1 MTSGGPPPDRWADGA
16 AGPVIRP
23 YALVG
28 GRTRPA
34 GEFFDL
40 IAMVTAR
47 PAQVRLLHLHLE
59 PEHQRVLAMC
69 AEPRSVADLAAD
81 LRIPLGVVRVILAD
95 LREQGLV
102 TIRPPVA
109 PTRLLDTYALR
120 RIEDG
125 LRRL

>member
-1 MTSGGPPPDRWADGA
+1 MSPAGSRPGRWADDA

-28 GRTRPA
+28 GRTKPA

-47 PAQVRLLHLHLE
+47 RIPAHPADLE
-59 PEHQRVLAMC
+59 PGHQHVLAMC
-69 AEPRSVADLAAD
+69 DIPRSVADLAAD
-81 LRIPLGVVRVILAD
+81 LRLPLGVVRVILAD
-95 LREQGLV
+95 LREYGLIN
-102 TIRPPVA
+102 IRPPA
-109 PTRLLDTYALR
+109 SPTGLLDANALR

>member
-1 MTSGGPPPDRWADGA
+1 VTPGGSPPNRWADGA

-47 PAQVRLLHLHLE
+47 PAPGRPLHLE

>member
-1 MTSGGPPPDRWADGA
+1 MTPDGSSPNRWADGA

-28 GRTRPA
+28 GRTRPV

-47 PAQVRLLHLHLE
+47 PAPGRHLHLE
-59 PEHQRVLAMC
+59 PEHQRVLGMC

-102 TIRPPVA
+102 AIRPPVA

>member
-1 MTSGGPPPDRWADGA
+1 VTPGGSPPNRWADGA

-34 GEFFDL
+34 GESFDL

-47 PAQVRLLHLHLE
+47 PAPGRPLHLE

>member
-1 MTSGGPPPDRWADGA
+1 MIPAGSPPGRWADGA

-28 GRTRPA
+28 GRTKPA

-40 IAMVTAR
+40 IAMVTVRSVSAR
-47 PAQVRLLHLHLE
+47 LPDLE
-59 PEHQRVLAMC
+59 PGHEQVLAMC
-69 AEPRSVADLAAD
+69 DVPRSVADLAAD
-81 LRIPLGVVRVILAD
+81 LRLPLGVVRVIVAD
-95 LREQGLV
+95 LREYGLIN
-102 TIRPPVA
+102 IRPPA
-109 PTRLLDTYALR
+109 SPTGILDANALR

>member
-1 MTSGGPPPDRWADGA
+1 MIPAGSPPGRWADGA

-28 GRTRPA
+28 GRTKPA

-40 IAMVTAR
+40 IAMVTVRSVSAR
-47 PAQVRLLHLHLE
+47 LPDLE
-59 PEHQRVLAMC
+59 PGHEQVLAMC
-69 AEPRSVADLAAD
+69 DVPRSVADLAAD
-81 LRIPLGVVRVILAD
+81 LRLPLGVVRVLVAD
-95 LREQGLV
+95 LREYGLIS
-102 TIRPPVA
+102 IRPPA
-109 PTRLLDTYALR
+109 SPTGILDANALR

>member
-1 MTSGGPPPDRWADGA
+1 MIPAGSPPGRWADGA

-28 GRTRPA
+28 GRTKPA

-40 IAMVTAR
+40 IAMVTVRSVSAR
-47 PAQVRLLHLHLE
+47 LPDLE
-59 PEHQRVLAMC
+59 PGHEQVLAMC
-69 AEPRSVADLAAD
+69 DVPRSVADLAAD
-81 LRIPLGVVRVILAD
+81 LRLPLGVVRVIVAD
-95 LREQGLV
+95 LREYGLIN
-102 TIRPPVA
+102 IRPPA
-109 PTRLLDTYALR
+109 SPTGLLDANALR

>member
-1 MTSGGPPPDRWADGA
+1 VDGA

-23 YALVG
+23 YAFVG
-28 GRTRPA
+28 GRTTPA
-34 GEFFDL
+34 GAFFDL

-47 PAQVRLLHLHLE
+47 RTPDGPVHLE
-59 PEHQRVLAMC
+59 PEHQRILAMC

-109 PTRLLDTYALR
+109 PNRLPDTYALR

>member
-1 MTSGGPPPDRWADGA
+1 VISGGSPPNRWADGA

-28 GRTRPA
+28 GRTRPT

-40 IAMVTAR
+40 IAMVTVR
-47 PAQVRLLHLHLE
+47 PDPGRALHLE

-69 AEPRSVADLAAD
+69 TKPRSVADLAAD

-102 TIRPPVA
+102 SIRPPVA

>member
-1 MTSGGPPPDRWADGA
+1 MTPGGSPPNRWADGA

-40 IAMVTAR
+40 IAMVTVR
-47 PAQVRLLHLHLE
+47 PARGRPLHLE

>member
-1 MTSGGPPPDRWADGA
+1 VPGSPPGRWADDA

-28 GRTRPA
+28 GRTKPV
-34 GEFFDL
+34 GESFDL

-47 PAQVRLLHLHLE
+47 RAPARPLDLE
-59 PEHQRVLAMC
+59 PEHQRVLSLC
-69 AEPRSVADLAAD
+69 YVPRSVADLAAD
-81 LRIPLGVVRVILAD
+81 LRLPLGVVRVILAD
-95 LREQGLV
+95 LREYGLIS
-102 TIRPPVA
+102 IRPPVP
-109 PTRLLDTYALR
+109 PTRLLDVLR

>member
-1 MTSGGPPPDRWADGA
+1 MSHPGPPPGRWADDA

-23 YALVG
+23 YAFVG

-47 PAQVRLLHLHLE
+47 RAHAPRVELE
-59 PEHQRVLAMC
+59 HEHQRTLALC
-69 AEPRSVADLAAD
+69 STPRSVADLAAD

-95 LREQGLV
+95 LREYGLI
-102 TIRPPVA
+102 TIRPPVS
-109 PTRLLDTYALR
+109 PTRLLDTNALR

>member
-1 MTSGGPPPDRWADGA
+1 MSPAGSPPGRWADDA

-28 GRTRPA
+28 GRTKPA

-47 PAQVRLLHLHLE
+47 RVPAHPLDLA
-59 PEHQRVLAMC
+59 PGHQYVLAMC
-69 AEPRSVADLAAD
+69 DIPRSVADLAAD
-81 LRIPLGVVRVILAD
+81 LRLPLGVVRVILAD
-95 LREQGLV
+95 LREYDLIN
-102 TIRPPVA
+102 IRPPA
-109 PTRLLDTYALR
+109 SPTGLLDANALR

>member
-1 MTSGGPPPDRWADGA
+1 VTPGGLPPDRWVDGA

-28 GRTRPA
+28 GRTTPA

-40 IAMVTAR
+40 IAMVIAR
-47 PAQVRLLHLHLE
+47 PALDPPLHLE

-95 LREQGLV
+95 LREQSLLA
-102 TIRPPVA
+102 IRPPLA
-109 PTRLLDTYALR
+109 PTRLPGTYALR

>member
-1 MTSGGPPPDRWADGA
+1 VTPGGRPPDRWANDA

-28 GRTRPA
+28 GRTKPA
-34 GEFFDL
+34 GESFDL

-47 PAQVRLLHLHLE
+47 RVGLRPIDLE

-69 AEPRSVADLAAD
+69 DVSRSVADLAAD
-81 LRIPLGVVRVILAD
+81 LRLPLGVVRVILAD
-95 LREQGLV
+95 LRENGLI
-102 TIRPPVA
+102 TIRPPVSL
-109 PTRLLDTYALR
+109 TRLLDDDALR

>member
-1 MTSGGPPPDRWADGA
+1 MSHSGSPPGRWADGA

-23 YALVG
+23 YAFVG

-47 PAQVRLLHLHLE
+47 RTHVPRVELE
-59 PEHQRVLAMC
+59 PEHQRTLALC
-69 AEPRSVADLAAD
+69 STPRSVADLAAD

-95 LREQGLV
+95 LREYGLI
-102 TIRPPVA
+102 TIRPPVP
-109 PTRLLDTYALR
+109 PTRLLDTNALR

>member
-1 MTSGGPPPDRWADGA
+1 VTRGESPPDRWADGA

-28 GRTRPA
+28 GRTRPT

-40 IAMVTAR
+40 IAMVIAR
-47 PAQVRLLHLHLE
+47 PASLHPLHLE

-95 LREQGLV
+95 LREQGLA

-120 RIEDG
+120 RIENG

>member
-1 MTSGGPPPDRWADGA
+1 MSPPGSPPGRWADGA

-28 GRTRPA
+28 GRTKPA

-47 PAQVRLLHLHLE
+47 RVPAHPPDLE
-59 PEHQRVLAMC
+59 PGHQHVLARC
-69 AEPRSVADLAAD
+69 DIPRSVADLAAD
-81 LRIPLGVVRVILAD
+81 LRLPLGVVRVILAD
-95 LREQGLV
+95 LREYGLIN
-102 TIRPPVA
+102 IRPPA
-109 PTRLLDTYALR
+109 SPTGLLDANALR